1 MVAKVSAID
10 ELLENNARYAG
21 GFSHGGLAAPPGKHV
36 AIVTCM
42 DARLDVYSIFG
53 LQPGEAHVMRN
64 AGGTVTDDMLRS
76 LVLSQRELA
85 TTEILLVHHARCGM
99 RGVDDAAFATAL
111 EQETGERPSWTAG
124 GFTDPA
130 DDLRSSLDRVLGCP
144 FLPHRDAVRAYLY
157 DEETGRVGELPQR

>member
-1 MVAKVSAID
+1 MTVTD
-10 ELLENNARYAG
+10 ELIDNNTRYASE
-21 GFSHGGLAAPPGKHV
+21 FAHGGLGAPPGKHV

-53 LQPGEAHVMRN
+53 LHPGEAHVMRN

-99 RGVDDAAFATAL
+99 RGVDDAAFAAAL
-111 EQETGERPSWTAG
+111 EKETGERPTWAAG
-124 GFTDPA
+124 GFADPA
-130 DDLRSSLDRVLGCP
+130 ADLRASLERVLACP
-144 FLPHRDAVRAYLY
+144 FLPHRDAVRAFLY
-157 DEETGRVGELPQR
+157 DEETGRVGELPPG